1 MLNSEKRIEN
11 GDRVDRLIEIKRE
24 VFKLNNTIAKINFT
38 KKHYISWMEC
48 SDTEPSQT
56 FIQYLDELKSSY
68 VDQINSLRKEA
79 EDV

>member
-1 MLNSEKRIEN
+1 MKKITIEETNAEKI
-11 GDRVDRLIEIKRE
+11 DRLIEIRRE

-38 KKHYISWMEC
+38 KKHYLNWMEC